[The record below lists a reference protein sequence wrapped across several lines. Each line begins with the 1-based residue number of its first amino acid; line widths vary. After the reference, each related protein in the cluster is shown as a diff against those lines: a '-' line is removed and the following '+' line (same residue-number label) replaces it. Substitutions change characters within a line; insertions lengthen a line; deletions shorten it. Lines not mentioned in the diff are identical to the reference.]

1 MTMTSDRLY
10 DLLPEVYR
18 AKDAEQGWPLRAL
31 LGVISEQVNLVEA
44 DIAQLYENWF
54 IETCQDWV
62 VPYIG
67 DLIGY
72 RPVHEAGE
80 PGSVTAEGLAR
91 NKILIPRRD
100 VADTIRNRRRKGTLA
115 LLEELAADVAGW
127 PARAVEFF
135 RLLGW
140 TQHLDHQRP
149 ARGQTANLR
158 NGLALDGLGGP
169 FDELAHTV
177 DVRRISSHRSPGRY
191 NIPSVGLFV
200 WRLKT
205 YSIPQ
210 GAPRGLKGTPAYL
223 LEEAGPQCFTFSVL
237 GNDTPLYVR
246 PQPEDEPTHIAGK
259 LNVPEPIGRRE
270 FEAAITDYYGE
281 GKSLAIWAE
290 WPAAQSQR
298 QTWPESMTLISPEQL
313 VAADLSDWE
322 AYRPSSDQVA
332 VDPELGRILFP
343 PDQLPGQ
350 VRVAYTYA
358 FSADLGGGDYA
369 RPLAQPIDATLYR
382 VGEAEQITSLEEALS
397 QWRKAKPLN
406 AVIEISDSSVY
417 TEQLATIS
425 LSAGHSLQIR
435 AANGQRPV
443 VRLENWKV
451 NLPDALTVQME
462 SGSRLALDGLL
473 ITGRGVHIS
482 GKGMAPVRGALC
494 PAQVSI
500 RHCTLVPGWGLH
512 ADCRPKRPAEPSLQL
527 WNVRAGVRIEHSIV
541 GSIQINEDPVTT
553 DPIPVF
559 ISDSIVDAT
568 RGDREAV
575 GAPGYQVA
583 HAELTIRRC
592 TVFGI
597 VDVHAI
603 ALAENCIFDDCLN
616 VARRQL
622 GCMRFCYVPS
632 GCRTPRRYGCQPD
645 LVERPIE
652 ADRQA
657 NKIDNAEYER
667 RIAQARLGV
676 RPRFNS
682 ERYGTPAYCQ
692 LAHDCAGEIKRGADD
707 ESEMGVF
714 HDLYQPQ
721 REANLRARLDEY
733 APAGMDAGIIYVS

>member
-1 MTMTSDRLY
+1 MNNPSTRLY

-18 AKDAEQGWPLRAL
+18 IKDAQQGWPLAAL
-31 LGVISEQVNLVEA
+31 LGVISEQVVLVEA

-72 RPVHEAGE
+72 RPIHEAGE

-158 NGLALDGLGGP
+158 NGLALDRLGGP
-169 FDELAHTV
+169 FDERAHTV
-177 DVRRISSHRSPGRY
+177 DVRRINSQRAPGRY

-210 GAPRGLKGTPAYL
+210 SASRRLKGTPAYL
-223 LEEAGPQCFTFSVL
+223 LEEVGPQCFTFSVL
-237 GNDTPLYVR
+237 GNDTPLTIR
-246 PQPEDEPTHIAGK
+246 PQPEDEPAHIADK
-259 LNVPEPIGRRE
+259 LNVPGPIRRRE
-270 FEAAITDYYGE
+270 FEAAIADYYGE
-281 GKSLAIWAE
+281 DKSLAIWAE
-290 WPAAQSQR
+290 WPVTDSRQR
-298 QTWPESMTLISPEQL
+298 PQPASLAMIPPEQI

-322 AYRPSSDQVA
+322 AYHPSSEQVA
-332 VDPELGRILFP
+332 VDPVLGRILFP
-343 PDQLPGQ
+343 LEALPGK
-350 VRVAYTYA
+350 VRVTYHYA
-358 FSADLGGGDYA
+358 FSADIGGGDYA
-369 RPLAQPIDATLYR
+369 RPLVQPAEFTLYR
-382 VGEAEQITSLEEALS
+382 VGDGGQFKTIDAALK
-397 QWRKAKPLN
+397 QWQDDQPDN
-406 AVIEISDSSVY
+406 AVIEIGDSTVY
-417 TEQLATIS
+417 IDHRTIGLAE
-425 LSAGHSLQIR
+425 GRSLQIR

-443 VRLENWKV
+443 IRL
-451 NLPDALTVQME
+451 LDRHTDQSDALTVEME
-462 SGSRLALDGLL
+462 SGSRLTLDGLL
-473 ITGRGVHIS
+473 ITGRGVHIH

-494 PAQVSI
+494 PAQVTI

-512 ADCRPKRPAEPSLQL
+512 PDCRPRRSDKSSLEL
-527 WNVRAGVRIEHSIV
+527 FNVRAGVRIEHSIV
-541 GSIQINEDPVTT
+541 GSIQINENPVTT
-553 DPIPVF
+553 DPIPLF
-559 ISDSIVDAT
+559 IADSIVDAT

-575 GAPGYQVA
+575 GAPGYPAA
-583 HAELTIRRC
+583 HAVLTIERC

-603 ALAENCIFDDCLN
+603 ALAENCIFNDCLN

-622 GCMRFCYVPS
+622 SCMRFCYVPPD
-632 GCRTPRRYGCQPD
+632 CRTPRRYGCQPD
-645 LVERPIE
+645 LVEQPIE

-657 NKIDNAEYER
+657 NKIDDAERDR
-667 RIAQARLGV
+667 RVAQARLRV

-682 ERYGTPAYCQ
+682 ERYGTPTYCQ
-692 LAHDCAGEIKRGADD
+692 LAHGCADEIKRGADD

-721 REANLRARLDEY
+721 REANLRTRLDEY